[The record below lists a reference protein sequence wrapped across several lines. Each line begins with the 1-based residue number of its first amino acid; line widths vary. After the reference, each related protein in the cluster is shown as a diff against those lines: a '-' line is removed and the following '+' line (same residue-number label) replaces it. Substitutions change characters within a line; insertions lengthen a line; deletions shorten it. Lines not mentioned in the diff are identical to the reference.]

1 MRTQQLSIT
10 FPKNKQHY
18 KDELIRMRNEDQTNI
33 SAYML
38 SLIEKDLGYVEK
50 YLSGNAVR

>member
-50 YLSGNAVR
+50 YLSGTAVR